1 LNTNPWSAAA
11 ALTLSLEEGSVAM
24 MAGFV
29 DTLGLKKVGTP
40 SGNVP
45 VVGDGSDCD
54 VDKRTGEESNKVVGL
69 KPGGIVRYPV
79 DRGIGIREGGRE
91 PKRTEEEGGL
101 GAPPPA
107 SALPAAAAA
116 TPAEEEEEDVFA
128 APRAAILS
136 AKLPPAPPPPP
147 APFPPGELPGLELSV
162 ASSSPNP

>member
-1 LNTNPWSAAA
+1 
-11 ALTLSLEEGSVAM
+11 

-91 PKRTEEEGGL
+91 PKRTEEAGGL

-116 TPAEEEEEDVFA
+116 SPAEGEEEEVFA
-128 APRAAILS
+128 APRAANLS
-136 AKLPPAPPPPP
+136 AKLPPAPPPP